1 MSARVRKK
9 MDKQV
14 KKDLRS
20 AALEVSSIP
29 TLDNSSID
37 TLLSRL
43 PSAKKKKE
51 MATLKSFE
59 KNFNLKKKQSVA
71 KQSKRTNTGLIDTE
85 SSPQHVHIE
94 GARWKKTIGK
104 QVKTSSKIFN
114 KASLKKK

>member
-14 KKDLRS
+14 KKDLQS
-20 AALEVSSIP
+20 TSLEASSIP
-29 TLDNSSID
+29 ALNDSSIG

-51 MATLKSFE
+51 VAALKSFE
-59 KNFNLKKKQSVA
+59 KAFNLKKKKPLS

-85 SSPQHVHIE
+85 SSPQHIHIE
-94 GARWKKTIGK
+94 GARWNKTLGK
-104 QVKTSSKIFN
+104 QNRASSKIFN